1 MHDHYKRKA
10 KEQKL
15 HWKKKIKDEGYGS
28 REKWRT
34 KITNMKREKLS
45 HKVQKKIWKTKII
58 YKKREK
64 MNHTVQ

>member
-1 MHDHYKRKA
+1 MIITREKIRSKNYIQKKKRK
-10 KEQKL
+10 
-15 HWKKKIKDEGYGS
+15 DEAYGS

-45 HKVQKKIWKTKII
+45 HKVQKKIWRTKII